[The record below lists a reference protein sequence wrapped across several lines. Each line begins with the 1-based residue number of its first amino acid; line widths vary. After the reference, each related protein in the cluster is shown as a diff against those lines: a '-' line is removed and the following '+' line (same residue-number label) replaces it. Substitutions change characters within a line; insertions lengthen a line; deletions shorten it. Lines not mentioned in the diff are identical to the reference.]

1 MSMLCMFRTWGLK
14 SCRFVASF
22 TSICPCWKGAHS
34 IRPLTN
40 ICSPASPSIWE
51 NLSGIIMFIYL
62 ISNKLYI
69 IAVAVKIRS
78 VFVWSLNCLL
88 YYVVNESYVLPFS
101 CLAIRDESMEEIQ
114 SWLLLVLLYSSARC
128 LINALEAILPV
139 EWITWV
145 FGPCIGASVKRMW
158 EI

>member
-1 MSMLCMFRTWGLK
+1 
-14 SCRFVASF
+14 
-22 TSICPCWKGAHS
+22 
-34 IRPLTN
+34 
-40 ICSPASPSIWE
+40 
-51 NLSGIIMFIYL
+51 MFIYL

-114 SWLLLVLLYSSARC
+114 S
-128 LINALEAILPV
+128 
-139 EWITWV
+139 
-145 FGPCIGASVKRMW
+145 
-158 EI
+158 